1 MTSLNIEMKLV
12 EDVVPNKKNVRTHSK
27 RQIELIAKSIKAFRF
42 NCPVLVDSENVLLA
56 GHARLEAAKLLGL
69 DSIPTIRIDHLTEPQ
84 IRAFMIAEN
93 RLTERGGWDDQLL
106 AIEFKDLFE
115 LDLDFDLDVTGF
127 EVPEVDFYMQ
137 HPRQP
142 EKQTEQDIS
151 KPPNRPPASRTSDLW
166 KLGNHVIVCGNAL
179 EENSYKRIMGDS
191 KAAMVFADPPYNVP
205 IDGHVSGNGAVQH
218 REFAMACGEMSS
230 EQFTAFLSKSLGFC
244 AEHSR
249 TDALQYICMDWRHI
263 DELQRAAK
271 ACFDQFINLCVWV
284 KTNGGMGG
292 FYRSRHEL
300 VFVYRNGRSQ
310 HRNNVQ
316 LGRHGRN
323 RTNVWEYPGVNTFNR
338 TRMVER
344 VMHPTVKPIE
354 LVMDAILDASA
365 PNELVLDPFG
375 GSGTT
380 LLAAERTKRR
390 AGLIEIDPI
399 YVDLTIE
406 RWQAETGKAAI
417 HLESGKTYD
426 ELGKDRSDA
435 QR

>member
-1 MTSLNIEMKLV
+1 MNSLKIGMKRV
-12 EDVVPNKKNVRTHSK
+12 EELVPNHKNVRTHSK
-27 RQIELIAKSIKAFRF
+27 RQIELIAESIQTFGF
-42 NCPVLVDSENVLLA
+42 NCPVLVDENNLIIS
-56 GHARLEAAKLLGL
+56 GHARRAAAKLVGL
-69 DSIPTIRIDHLTEPQ
+69 KEIPTISIEHLTEPQ
-84 IRAFMIAEN
+84 IRAFMIADN

-106 AIEFKDLFE
+106 AVELTDLFE

-127 EVPEVDFYMQ
+127 EVPEVDFLLHQ
-137 HPRQP
+137 AR
-142 EKQTEQDIS
+142 KTQDRAKS
-151 KPPNRPPASRTSDLW
+151 EVLELPCGPPVSRPGDLW
-166 KLGNHVIVCGNAL
+166 ELGNHMVVCGNAL
-179 EENSYKRIMGDS
+179 EEESYQCIVGDS
-191 KAAMVFADPPYNVP
+191 QAAMVFADPPFNVP
-205 IDGHVSGNGAVQH
+205 IDGHVSGNGAVRH
-218 REFAMACGEMSS
+218 REFAMACGELSS

-249 TDALQYICMDWRHI
+249 ADALQYICMDWRHI

-284 KTNGGMGG
+284 KTNGGMGS

-300 VFVYRNGRSQ
+300 VFVYRNGRTQ

-338 TRMVER
+338 TRMAER
-344 VMHPTVKPIE
+344 EMHPTVKPVE
-354 LVMDAILDASA
+354 LVVDAILDASA
-365 PNELVLDPFG
+365 PNELVLDPFA

-390 AGLIEIDPI
+390 ARLIEIDPI

-406 RWQAETGKAAI
+406 RWLAETGKAAI